1 MDIRESSEKN
11 LGAQEP
17 LIHLVLAETRVGRL
31 VPSRQVCTAWLTNG
45 IGWIANKGPCA
56 ADVTKAGRV
65 HSSCSSRLETPHLN
79 TATMASGYGLAGGT
93 YTSISGGYYS
103 ELWRGADAP
112 ERAQWHHDERILNE
126 SEERQRRLHHA
137 TTHAE
142 YSRQLEIYGRAG
154 GMICSSN
161 VRS

>member
-112 ERAQWHHDERILNE
+112 ERAQWHH
-126 SEERQRRLHHA
+126 EERNLNKCEEQQRRPHDA

-142 YSRQLEIYGRAG
+142 YTSLLKIHGSTG
-154 GMICSSN
+154 GIRSGSS
-161 VRS
+161 VWS